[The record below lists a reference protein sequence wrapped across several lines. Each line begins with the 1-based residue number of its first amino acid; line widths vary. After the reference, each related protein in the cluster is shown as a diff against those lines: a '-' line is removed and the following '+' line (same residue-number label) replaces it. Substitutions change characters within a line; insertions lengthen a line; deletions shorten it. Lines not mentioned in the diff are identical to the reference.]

1 MGGGGPLPYKV
12 PHWTKYKVGDHT
24 PELQALE
31 KKLAAL
37 GLKDP
42 WIRNEVWRFDR
53 GYTLSKW
60 AKAKMLLSR
69 GAVVGITLGVIS
81 AGISIAWEKEYSKQH
96 AAHAPHG
103 EH

>member
-1 MGGGGPLPYKV
+1 MSWMIIVVL
-12 PHWTKYKVGDHT
+12 
-24 PELQALE
+24 
-31 KKLAAL
+31 
-37 GLKDP
+37 
-42 WIRNEVWRFDR
+42 N
-53 GYTLSKW
+53 
-60 AKAKMLLSR
+60 R